1 MNLEQFESCSF
12 KFVSNCTPSKAE
24 TPSVTDG
31 ETDDSFDLS
40 ENQGFQM
47 KTVDGTSSIKI
58 IKKVEDEN
66 FGKKSSVSSSV
77 PSEPDS
83 ERKISSDSV
92 SSPPMLEELDPPV
105 MSPLSDNPSSSSS
118 GRQSPKVEEKVE
130 VKPKPVQKTVQRPA
144 GKPRG
149 RPPGS
154 KNVEKRRL
162 EDASSSIVEK
172 PKVNG
177 IPAKRAKQQPARPVV
192 RTPTAPKSR
201 KTKDPTVTSVVTKPV
216 IKHGSY
222 KGPPPSNYEK
232 PYENYQQQPRQRPP
246 GYRPSGPSSPYV
258 YATPSSAPIRP
269 AAPPAPASPISP
281 KVMPTFDPPQE
292 DDDAPLDLTVPS
304 KRRQSGSIKS
314 PPPEPKKPPPQQRVQ
329 NQPLNL
335 KRIQNGKVLATVK
348 FNPSKMKTPSPVK
361 RDPGPAR
368 PRQGPVP
375 YRPPPQKEHRPVAE
389 KRPPVQEK
397 RPMPKPVPNQS
408 PKPPSPV
415 KKAPVKPP
423 QPISQAPQQRPP
435 QKLKSINM
443 AGRNVVSVAN
453 VKCQKRPP
461 PPPKPTPPKE
471 AKPSRPKP
479 PPKNQPAETPNTEDK
494 TILVHRGKT
503 LEQRLDMEFAG
514 NKEVKSP
521 PKKNEDKEEGTVIP
535 QSEEDKQLADD
546 TAQYAPRT
554 VSLFQSFQTFLFS
567 KKLT

>member
-1 MNLEQFESCSF
+1 MNLVQFESCSF

-177 IPAKRAKQQPARPVV
+177 IPAKRAKQQPTRPVV

-201 KTKDPTVTSVVTKPV
+201 KTKDPTVTTVVTKPV

-389 KRPPVQEK
+389 KRPLQEK

-479 PPKNQPAETPNTEDK
+479 PPKKQPAEKPDTEDK